1 MLKKVKNV
9 PGGLPDSHIS
19 SHASD
24 LAGDPLHA
32 GLALEDGVV
41 DVVDA
46 LNHVVHWVHFC
57 TREKGNLLDVGLV

>member
-1 MLKKVKNV
+1 MFSKNV

-24 LAGDPLHA
+24 LAGNPLHA
-32 GLALEDGVV
+32 SLALEDGVV

-57 TREKGNLLDVGLV
+57 TR